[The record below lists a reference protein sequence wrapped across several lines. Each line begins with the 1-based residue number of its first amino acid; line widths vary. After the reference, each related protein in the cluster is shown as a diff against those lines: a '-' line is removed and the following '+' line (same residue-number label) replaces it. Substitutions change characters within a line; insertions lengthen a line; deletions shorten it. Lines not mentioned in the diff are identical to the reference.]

1 MYSSDVNKGDSAVP
15 RLCGIAA
22 VVLAVVMLAACEQ
35 EVAKVEPVR
44 PIRAVQV
51 GGAISQRDAG
61 LPGRAKATQEVNL
74 SFRVS
79 GPLIALPINIG
90 DVVETGAMLARIDSR
105 DFEVSL
111 RNVDGQLDQA
121 RSQLEAMRIA
131 RPEDIQRARAG
142 VNEAQAALKLAQ
154 QNADRLQGIQAED
167 PGAVSQSM
175 IDQAV
180 AGKSAADAR
189 LASAGEELSIAQV
202 GARPE
207 DIAAKE
213 AEIDSLE
220 AAVQSASDELSYTY
234 LRAPFDGSIVAKYVE
249 NFEDVQAKQAIL
261 RLLDTSRIEMVV
273 DVPETKISNLPYVRN
288 IQVRFDAFPS
298 IEIPAEIKEVGREAS
313 LTTRTY
319 PITLI
324 MDQPEGATILPGM
337 AGRAT
342 AEVATPGTSGLV
354 VPVAAVFS
362 VTGEDGS
369 YVWVIDETS
378 QTVSRRAVV
387 TDQITPHGIA
397 VTSGIEPGEWVAT
410 AGVNSLREGQQVRIM
425 DKPQEG

>member
-1 MYSSDVNKGDSAVP
+1 MP

-22 VVLAVVMLAACEQ
+22 AILSAVLLAACEQ

-51 GGAISQRDAG
+51 GGEVVQRGSG

-111 RNVDGQLDQA
+111 RNVDGQLNQA

-142 VNEAQAALKLAQ
+142 VNEAEAALKLAQ
-154 QNADRLQGIQAED
+154 QNRDRLIGIQEQD

-175 IDQAV
+175 VDQAV

-189 LASAGEELSIAQV
+189 LVSAREELSIAEV

-220 AAVQSASDELSYTY
+220 AAVQSARDELEYTY
-234 LRAPFDGSIVAKYVE
+234 LRAPFDGTIVAKYVE
-249 NFEDVQAKQAIL
+249 NFEDVRPKQAIL
-261 RLLDTSRIEMVV
+261 RLLDTTRIELVV
-273 DVPETKISNLPYVRN
+273 DVPETRISNLAYVRD
-288 IQVRFDAFPS
+288 ILVRFDAFPD

-313 LTTRTY
+313 QTTRTY
-319 PITLI
+319 PVTLI
-324 MDQPEGATILPGM
+324 MDQPEDAKILPGM

-342 AEVATPGTSGLV
+342 AEVATLDAVGLV
-354 VPVAAVFS
+354 VPVTAVFS
-362 VTGEDGS
+362 VNGEDGS

-378 QTVSRRAVV
+378 QTVSRRAVEIG
-387 TDQITPHGIA
+387 QIVPHGIS
-397 VTSGIEPGEWVAT
+397 VTSGIEPGDWVAT
-410 AGVNSLREGQQVRIM
+410 AGVHSLEEGQQVRLLSAQ
-425 DKPQEG
+425 QEG

>member
-1 MYSSDVNKGDSAVP
+1 MTRVY
-15 RLCGIAA
+15 GIAA
-22 VVLAVVMLAACEQ
+22 VMMLAAVVLAACEQ
-35 EVAKVEPVR
+35 EVAKVEPIR
-44 PIRAVQV
+44 PIRAVQI

-79 GPLIALPINIG
+79 GPLITLPINIG
-90 DVVETGAMLARIDSR
+90 DVVEQGALLARIDSR

-111 RNVDGQLDQA
+111 RSIDGQLDQA

-131 RPEDIQRARAG
+131 RPEDIQRAKAG
-142 VNEAQAALKLAQ
+142 VNEAEASLKLAQ
-154 QNADRLQGIQAED
+154 QNLSRVQNIQMQD

-175 IDQAV
+175 VDQAF
-180 AGKSAADAR
+180 AEKTAANAKLSSAR
-189 LASAGEELSIAQV
+189 EELRIAEV

-220 AAVQSASDELSYTY
+220 ASVQSARDELSYTY
-234 LRAPFDGSIVAKYVE
+234 LRAPFDGTIVAKYVE
-249 NFEDVQAKQAIL
+249 NFEDVQAKQAIM

-288 IQVRFDAFPS
+288 IRVRFDAFPG

-313 LTTRTY
+313 QTTRTY

-342 AEVATPGTSGLV
+342 AEVAKPEASGLV

-362 VTGEDGS
+362 VAGEDGS
-369 YVWVIDETS
+369 FVWVIDEAS

-397 VTSGIEPGEWVAT
+397 VTSGIESGEWVAT

-425 DKPQEG
+425 DEPQEG